1 MFLSNPAKS
10 FLMSVSIVILT
21 GCGFVGTG
29 DNAAAPA
36 IEEPKSSIPFK
47 TREPENFQ
55 CEIIE
60 KAGKTVRRKRLAKK
74 GTWRRIDLDPGEI
87 GHRVVLQIDREYV
100 IDVGRGVY
108 AESAPG
114 AGGQFSELTHELLN
128 TFHRAE
134 FEETAR
140 DGNLVLYRVRPAGSD
155 AAETVVHYDETLG
168 MPVKQE
174 FFSITGDERALQ
186 YTVELTNF
194 HAEPDAGLFALP
206 AGLRKVSL
214 SELTGP
220 SWK

>member
-29 DNAAAPA
+29 DNAANPA
-36 IEEPKSSIPFK
+36 ANEPKSSIPFK

-60 KAGKTVRRKRLAKK
+60 KAGETVRRKRLAKK
-74 GTWRRIDLDPGEI
+74 GAWRRIDLDPGEI

-100 IDVGRGVY
+100 IDMGRGVY
-108 AESAPG
+108 AESASG
-114 AGGQFSELTHELLN
+114 AGGEFGELTHELLN

-140 DGNLVLYRVRPAGSD
+140 DGNLVLYRVRPADSD
-155 AAETVVHYDETLG
+155 ASETVVHYDETVG

-174 FFSITGDERALQ
+174 FFSVTGSERTLQ
-186 YTVELTNF
+186 YTIELANF
-194 HAEPDAGLFALP
+194 HTEPDAGLFALP
-206 AGLRKVSL
+206 AGLRKVTL
-214 SELTGP
+214 SEFTA
-220 SWK
+220 SSRK